1 MYKVVQYKINR
12 IPCQILLRFVF
23 VSVSSLSFYFFFCL
37 FVGFFL
43 LLACFTRDVW
53 QPLTQIRLSLSLSL
67 GVGQIVFLA
76 GINATENT
84 VSVVY
89 LYMVYLLFRGQ
100 TDSLLKIIW
109 KSYKTFFSL
118 SQALCVLTAA
128 FLQYFLMVAF
138 CWMLVEEIYFV
149 LFVVKVYNI
158 GTKMHM
164 YHFISWGI
172 VISLVVNYCKLL
184 NRKYDFS
191 SCTNFILLMF
201 RFAHHHG

>member
-1 MYKVVQYKINR
+1 MATSDSN
-12 IPCQILLRFVF
+12 
-23 VSVSSLSFYFFFCL
+23 
-37 FVGFFL
+37 
-43 LLACFTRDVW
+43 T
-53 QPLTQIRLSLSLSL
+53 TELSLSL
-67 GVGQIVFLA
+67 GAGQIVFLA

-89 LYMVYLLFRGQ
+89 LSMVYLLFRGQ

-109 KSYKTFFSL
+109 KSYKNFFSL

-184 NRKYDFS
+184 NRTYDFS